1 MNSPAHRASR
11 DADLAING
19 GSWQFNA
26 DMFLTIEAVDGKQS
40 ITGKTKLP
48 HTELLCI
55 FVGGTQH
62 GNYATM
68 KGP

>member
-1 MNSPAHRASR
+1 VVLRAIMDISAR
-11 DADLAING
+11 A
-19 GSWQFNA
+19 
-26 DMFLTIEAVDGKQS
+26 T
-40 ITGKTKLP
+40 TGKTKLP
-48 HTELLCI
+48 HPELLCI